1 MNEKDWQA
9 FLSETDSVKQAM
21 LLAKVTNDASEKADQ
36 QNRRLWLAL
45 AGSIIGNVILVIVM
59 VCSVIYM
66 QAHAQEM
73 LNKGLENAL
82 QAYQDGTAIGA
93 PQSVAIATADDL
105 ASVTVPIGPRVA
117 CKASSI
123 ISLVATTTAGNVVI
137 SGVDTLAWKL

>member
-21 LLAKVTNDASEKADQ
+21 LLAKVTNDASEKADR
-36 QNRRLWLAL
+36 QNKRLWLAL
-45 AGSIIGNVILVIVM
+45 AGSIIGNVILAIVM

-82 QAYQDGTAIGA
+82 QTIAEIQIEGTA
-93 PQSVAIATADDL
+93 T
-105 ASVTVPIGPRVA
+105 TN
-117 CKASSI
+117 
-123 ISLVATTTAGNVVI
+123 TTTEQTVEGDSAEINNVDGDMYKDNATHNE
-137 SGVDTLAWKL
+137 GVTD

>member
-21 LLAKVTNDASEKADQ
+21 LLAKVTNDASEKADR
-36 QNRRLWLAL
+36 QNKRLWLAL
-45 AGSIIGNVILVIVM
+45 AGSIIGNVILAIVM

-82 QAYQDGTAIGA
+82 QT
-93 PQSVAIATADDL
+93 IAEIQIEG
-105 ASVTVPIGPRVA
+105 S
-117 CKASSI
+117 
-123 ISLVATTTAGNVVI
+123 TTTNETTITQDTGEGSGNNVYQAGENATY
-137 SGVDTLAWKL
+137 SEGDA